1 MSWCLQATIT
11 DAAFAHL
18 AGVHEL
24 DVYGCSPAVQQA
36 AALLL
41 AP

>member
-1 MSWCLQATIT
+1 MTYCNQAAIT
-11 DAAFAHL
+11 AAGMAHL
-18 AGVHEL
+18 AGARALTVT
-24 DVYGCSPAVQQA
+24 GCSPAVQA